1 LPAAAARERAT
12 VGGAADRRRS
22 STRVSDSTTTTGAA
36 GELQARLSG
45 WRQRPRAEARAAV
58 EALLDALEAG
68 VVRAAVPDA
77 SAASGWRA
85 ETWVK
90 DGILAAFA
98 LGTDVDLPLPPLAF
112 RDRDTLP
119 PRTVLPAGTRVVP
132 GGTAVRRGVHL
143 AHGVVVMPPAYLN
156 VGAHVG
162 AGSMVDSHALVG
174 SCAQIGGRV
183 HLSAAA
189 QVGGVLE
196 PVGALPVVVED
207 EVFVG
212 GGVGLYEGVVV
223 QRRSVLAAGVV
234 LTSSSVVYDL
244 PGERTLRAAPGE
256 PLVIPAGSV
265 VVMGSRPAGGD
276 FARAHGIALSTP
288 VIVKRRDERTDAKTA
303 LEEVLRR

>member
-1 LPAAAARERAT
+1 MTHEIFRQPGWRERPREE
-12 VGGAADRRRS
+12 V
-22 STRVSDSTTTTGAA
+22 
-36 GELQARLSG
+36 
-45 WRQRPRAEARAAV
+45 RPAV

-68 VVRAAVPDA
+68 EVRAAVPDDA
-77 SAASGWRA
+77 SPTGWRA
-85 ETWVK
+85 EPWVK
-90 DGILAAFA
+90 EGILAAFA
-98 LGTDVDLPLPPLAF
+98 LGTDVDLAASLFGF

-119 PRTVLPAGTRVVP
+119 PRAPAPAGTRIVP
-132 GGTAVRRGVHL
+132 GGSAVRRGAHL
-143 AHGVVVMPPAYLN
+143 GKGVVVMPPAYVN

-162 AGSMVDSHALVG
+162 EGSMVDSHALVG
-174 SCAQIGGRV
+174 SCAQIGRKV

-223 QRRSVLAAGVV
+223 KRRSVLAAGVV

-244 PGERTLRAAPGE
+244 PGERVLRAGAGE
-256 PLVIPAGSV
+256 PLVIPEGSV
-265 VVMGSRPAGGD
+265 VVMGSRPANGD
-276 FARAHGIALSTP
+276 FAREHGIALATP

-303 LEEVLRR
+303 LEDVLRR